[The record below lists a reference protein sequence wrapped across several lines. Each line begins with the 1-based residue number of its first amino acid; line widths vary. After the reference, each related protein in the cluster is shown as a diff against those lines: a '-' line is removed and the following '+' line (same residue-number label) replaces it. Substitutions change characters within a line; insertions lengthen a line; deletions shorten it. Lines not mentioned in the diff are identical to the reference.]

1 MKGMPN
7 AKLTDTVAWCIDA
20 TIQFLG
26 YLIKQLA
33 LCGAFN
39 LSSFVNMFVEGEV
52 LNIWLMIKTKYL

>member
-1 MKGMPN
+1 MKGMSN
-7 AKLTDTVAWCIDA
+7 AKQTDTVAWCIDA

-39 LSSFVNMFVEGEV
+39 LSSMAK
-52 LNIWLMIKTKYL
+52 IIKAN